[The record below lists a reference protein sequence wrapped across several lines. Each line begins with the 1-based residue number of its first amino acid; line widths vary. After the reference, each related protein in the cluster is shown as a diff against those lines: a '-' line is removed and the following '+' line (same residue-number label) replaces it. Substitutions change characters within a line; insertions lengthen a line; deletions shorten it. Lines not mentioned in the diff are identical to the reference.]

1 MPGRRASAGS
11 IVDGNRE
18 YGENM
23 QATLKKSDSLIADQ
37 LLKRLADIG
46 ARARQVQS
54 ELAKL
59 AAESQAARAALQ
71 SFGARLAESYGLP
84 EGTYDYKVVGDGG
97 LAISCEEAK

>member
-1 MPGRRASAGS
+1 
-11 IVDGNRE
+11 
-18 YGENM
+18 M